1 MIYKNFILASIFLL
15 VSLLTAINYRVS
27 IPEVRIIDVNKG
39 SSTNQIS
46 NYLRKEKLIISS
58 RLFNFYARVFSID
71 NDFKAG
77 EFLLDSSESIYSLGS
92 KISEGQN
99 YFRKF
104 TILPGV
110 SYNQIIDYGIK
121 VGLTN
126 DVDAFPSELE
136 IGEGLFYPDTYFFL
150 KGDSLSKLL
159 LESQKKWKLITDE
172 LWKTRRKELPYQSL
186 KEAVTLA
193 SIIEKEG
200 SEKEMIAGVFINR
213 LNAGMKLQSDPTVI
227 YALGSNFD
235 GDIKK
240 KDLRLDKP
248 YNTYR
253 YKGLPPGPISTVSED
268 SLKAALNPLK
278 TDFLYFVSMG
288 NGFHKFSKTLSEHNE
303 AVLKY
308 QINGR

>member
-1 MIYKNFILASIFLL
+1 M
-15 VSLLTAINYRVS
+15 
-27 IPEVRIIDVNKG
+27 
-39 SSTNQIS
+39 
-46 NYLRKEKLIISS
+46 
-58 RLFNFYARVFSID
+58 
-71 NDFKAG
+71 
-77 EFLLDSSESIYSLGS
+77 
-92 KISEGQN
+92 
-99 YFRKF
+99 
-104 TILPGV
+104 
-110 SYNQIIDYGIK
+110 
-121 VGLTN
+121 
-126 DVDAFPSELE
+126 
-136 IGEGLFYPDTYFFL
+136 
-150 KGDSLSKLL
+150 SKLL
-159 LESQKKWKLITDE
+159 LESQRKWKLITDE
-172 LWKTRRKELPYQSL
+172 LWKIRRKELPYQSL

-213 LNAGMKLQSDPTVI
+213 LNTGMKLQSDPTVI

-240 KDLRLDKP
+240 KDLRLDNP

-288 NGFHKFSKTLSEHNE
+288 NGFHKFSKTLSEHNK